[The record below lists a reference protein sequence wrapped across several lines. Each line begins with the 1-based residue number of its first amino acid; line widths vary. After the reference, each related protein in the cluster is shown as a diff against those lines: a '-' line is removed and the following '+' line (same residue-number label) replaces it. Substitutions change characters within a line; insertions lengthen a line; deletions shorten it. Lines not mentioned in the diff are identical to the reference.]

1 MSSSGWQRAGGD
13 VGVLAGVWV
22 VGGGV
27 GNTGAYE
34 RAVGRAKGDDHES
47 AAPPSMVGSVV
58 TTPVAMLTSA
68 LRSLSRHMAQRQNW
82 ITSPCAKIKTLPLS
96 SYNSLLVCNFV

>member
-1 MSSSGWQRAGGD
+1 M
-13 VGVLAGVWV
+13 GVLAGVWV

-58 TTPVAMLTSA
+58 TTPVAMPTSA
-68 LRSLSRHMAQRQNW
+68 LRSLSRHMALRQNW
-82 ITSPCAKIKTLPLS
+82 IASPCAKIQTLLNS
-96 SYNSLLVCNFV
+96 SYQFLPVCNLV